1 MSNFFPLFS
10 FFFFF
15 NLEPKKSSELQNQN
29 FEKSEFGERS
39 PLTIQRE

>member
-10 FFFFF
+10 FFFF

-39 PLTIQRE
+39 PLTIQRK